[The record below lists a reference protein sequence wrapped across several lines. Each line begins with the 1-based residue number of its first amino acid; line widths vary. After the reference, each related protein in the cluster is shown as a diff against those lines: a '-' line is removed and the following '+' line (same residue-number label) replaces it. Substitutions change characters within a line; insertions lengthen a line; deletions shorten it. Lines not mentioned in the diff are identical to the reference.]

1 MQKTSQLIN
10 IVKYIYFISG
20 LNPFKLYNSL
30 VEFFI
35 YYSKRKFSPEEILLY
50 NMLSKHNNGKYKQN
64 IYSNEEYLAV
74 QKKLNPKSSIQM
86 TESKTHF
93 YKLCQEK
100 NIPTPKTFFHI
111 EKISLSSTIEQV
123 KRNIKA
129 QLNTL
134 PDGDFIVKPSLGTH
148 GKGIFFFSKR
158 ASSFKMINEETL
170 ALDAFTQYLSTLCHS
185 DEYLIQARMTNHK
198 NISAFAPSEALQTL
212 RINSLIVDEDCS
224 ILFCEFKQAG
234 QGQLVDN
241 FCMGQNNSTSW
252 IVDLKTGQLIR
263 GYQVNENGYGYKEL
277 DINTISQARN
287 IYLPLWPETVEL
299 VRDAAKKFLPLKT
312 VGWDVA
318 ITDEGPLI
326 IEGNCFFDSASAIR
340 DYDKRDI
347 YQQLKK
353 QVQAHV

>member
-1 MQKTSQLIN
+1 
-10 IVKYIYFISG
+10 
-20 LNPFKLYNSL
+20 
-30 VEFFI
+30 
-35 YYSKRKFSPEEILLY
+35 
-50 NMLSKHNNGKYKQN
+50 MLSNQNTCKYKQN
-64 IYSNEEYLAV
+64 IYSNEEYLSV
-74 QKKLNPKSSIQM
+74 QKKLNPESSVPM
-86 TESKTHF
+86 TESKTYF

-111 EKISLSSTIEQV
+111 EKINVFSPIEQV

-148 GKGIFFFSKR
+148 GKGIFFFSKKT
-158 ASSFKMINEETL
+158 SSFKMINEEAL
-170 ALDAFTQYLSTLCHS
+170 ALDTFTQYLSTLCHS

-198 NISAFAPSEALQTL
+198 NITAFAPSEALQTL

-241 FCMGQNNSTSW
+241 FSMGQNNSTSW

-263 GYQVNENGYGYKEL
+263 GYQINKSGYGYKEL
-277 DINTISQARN
+277 SINTLSPPNN
-287 IYLPLWPETVEL
+287 IHLPFWSETIEL
-299 VRDAAKKFLPLKT
+299 IRDVSKKFLPLRT

-340 DYDKRDI
+340 DYDQKDI